1 MSIKE
6 KVARVSHLLNMVLTK
21 GNLNEEDKDILLQAK
36 KILLEI
42 EADLIGVQHTCESI
56 INEAMKLSKYFR
68 IHIIKEA
75 PIPSDK
81 DNKDAIKE
89 YILQSWSKG
98 QVLSSKELVNIIGDE
113 KRTKEII
120 EELLKEHMI
129 RIAKAEWE
137 EGEVIVYYE
146 RIA

>member
-68 IHIIKEA
+68 IHIIKEV